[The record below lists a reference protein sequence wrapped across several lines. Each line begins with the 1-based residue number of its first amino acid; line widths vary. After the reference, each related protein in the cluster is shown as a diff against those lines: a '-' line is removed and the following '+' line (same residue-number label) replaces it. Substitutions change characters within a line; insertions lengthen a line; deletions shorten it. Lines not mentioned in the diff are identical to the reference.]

1 MGAYKNAME
10 VLVEEEV
17 DRQIKALPSRS
28 MSHSNR
34 TELVA
39 YALNQLPALYATSE
53 RGLDYQ
59 LQNGKAKFAP
69 RIKQAVQRAIAAVS
83 RDPIR
88 TYAPLKLQHQSTQLR
103 DVLHQLRLLLKNDEV
118 DLENLPL
125 AVQQALER
133 ANQKALSWDSQYQAS
148 PNSPNYAA
156 HQPAS
161 HRRPPVINPTMSP
174 ISPIPAAPP
183 VKKPFPNPENK
194 LEEQNLQQNRS
205 PNRSQR
211 TQPDNRPSEQYG
223 WDDPLYKL

>member
-28 MSHSNR
+28 MSHANR

-88 TYAPLKLQHQSTQLR
+88 AYAPLKLQHQSSQLR
-103 DVLHQLRLLLKNDEV
+103 DVLHQLRSLLKNDEV

-133 ANQKALSWDSQYQAS
+133 ANQKAISWDAQYQAS
-148 PNSPNYAA
+148 PSSPNYAA

-161 HRRPPVINPTMSP
+161 HRRPPVTNPTVSPMSP
-174 ISPIPAAPP
+174 LPAVPQMQQPAPDT
-183 VKKPFPNPENK
+183 ENK
-194 LEEQNLQQNRS
+194 PEEHTLKQNR
-205 PNRSQR
+205 PPRRPQR
-211 TQPDNRPSEQYG
+211 TQPDHRASEQYG